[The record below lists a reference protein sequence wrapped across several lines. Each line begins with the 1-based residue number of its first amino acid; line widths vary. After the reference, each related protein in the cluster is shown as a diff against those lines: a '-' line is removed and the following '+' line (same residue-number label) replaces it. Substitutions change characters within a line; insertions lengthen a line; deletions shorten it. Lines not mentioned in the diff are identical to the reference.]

1 MAQMDITY
9 VVMLV
14 TFFVIFGV
22 FLFFDLFKRNEKYSY
37 LAYLVVLL
45 PINYLWYL
53 TSISGSIFGNISSLT
68 VFLIWFIL
76 IDVCLFRDLMF
87 VYRKTKEFDDII
99 LFLLLGLF
107 IQLIITAILP
117 NTVPELQTDTAPIWY
132 FYIPDIHAE
141 PSAGLRVGFQ
151 ILATLMILLAI
162 VPLIL
167 DIKDEEISLPV
178 IVIISA
184 IFYLPF
190 LYLSFVW
197 LPGPVMFVI
206 AFLMSVLL
214 FILLLIITKKS

>member
-1 MAQMDITY
+1 MAEMDITN
-9 VVMLV
+9 VLLLV
-14 TFFVIFGV
+14 LFFVIFGV
-22 FLFFDLFKRNEKYSY
+22 FLFFDLFKRNERYSY

-53 TSISGSIFGNISSLT
+53 TSNIGSIFDNINSLT

-76 IDVCLFRDLMF
+76 IDICLLRDLMF

-99 LFLLLGLF
+99 LFLLFGLF

-117 NTVPELQTDTAPIWY
+117 NTVPELQSDTAQLWY
-132 FYIPDIHAE
+132 FYIPNVHAE
-141 PSAGLRVGFQ
+141 PSAGIRVAFQ
-151 ILATLMILLAI
+151 ILATLMVLLAI
-162 VPLIL
+162 IPLIL
-167 DIKDEEISLPV
+167 DIKDEEISLPI

-184 IFYLPF
+184 IFYIPF

-206 AFLMSVLL
+206 AFLMSVIL
-214 FILLLIITKKS
+214 FILLLIITKSS

>member
-1 MAQMDITY
+1 MADLDITNI
-9 VVMLV
+9 VMLV
-14 TFFVIFGV
+14 AFFVIFGV
-22 FLFFDLFKRNEKYSY
+22 FLFFDLFKRNEKYAY

-53 TSISGSIFGNISSLT
+53 TSISGSVFDNVSSLT

-76 IDVCLFRDLMF
+76 IDICLLRDLIF

-107 IQLIITAILP
+107 IQLIISAIIP
-117 NTVPELQTDTAPIWY
+117 NAISELQSDTVPYWVFFL
-132 FYIPDIHAE
+132 PDIHGD
-141 PSAGLRVGFQ
+141 PSTGLRVAFQ
-151 ILATLMILLAI
+151 LTTTIMVALAI

-167 DIKDEEISLPV
+167 DIKDEEVSLPV
-178 IVIISA
+178 IVLISA

-190 LYLSFVW
+190 LYLSFIW

-206 AFLMSVLL
+206 AFLMSVVL
-214 FILLLIITKKS
+214 FILLLIITKSS

>member
-1 MAQMDITY
+1 MDITY
-9 VVMLV
+9 VVLLV
-14 TFFVIFGV
+14 AFFVIFGV

-45 PINYLWYL
+45 PINFLWYL
-53 TSISGSIFGNISSLT
+53 TSISGSIFYNINSLT

-76 IDVCLFRDLMF
+76 IDICLFRDLMF

-99 LFLLLGLF
+99 LFLLFGLF
-107 IQLIITAILP
+107 VQLIITAILP
-117 NTVPELQTDTAPIWY
+117 NTVLDLKLKNDTVPIWY
-132 FYIPDIHAE
+132 FYIPDVHLETI
-141 PSAGLRVGFQ
+141 AGLRVAFQ

-162 VPLIL
+162 VPMIL

-178 IVIISA
+178 IVLISA

-197 LPGPVMFVI
+197 LPGPVMFVM

-214 FILLLIITKKS
+214 FIMLLIITKKT